1 MFNTLRRAKK
11 SFVDCCVYY
20 LGITLIG
27 IFKRIPHSWLHRLG
41 KALGTLVFYTISDY
55 KKTALTNLALAF
67 PDKSFKE
74 RQSIAKHSIQ
84 HVMIT
89 VLELLAVEGLIGHLN
104 DLISIATAEARPGGF
119 SSDEVLTQKELQDTF
134 SKLNENEGV
143 ILFCGHQAN
152 WELPF
157 LYITRDYPGLAFAK
171 PIKNA
176 RLNKKIFSLREI
188 FKGKIVA
195 PKQGINS
202 ALHALQQGHVIGIV
216 GDQALLISSY
226 TYPLFGHEAFTT
238 TSPALLA
245 YKTGKPVIAVSI
257 CRNTKGY
264 TIVPSKKLYADK
276 SLPIKDATTSL
287 MNKLM
292 GFLEKGIAHQPQQW
306 MWMHKRWKR
315 KLSPGLKKKYAYS
328 HILVI
333 VNSRDL
339 EYFEQFLSD
348 LARLYSG
355 AALTLALY
363 NPTKE
368 KIFATNVPQ
377 YTIQEFSYLETLYTL
392 PNSFPAVFDLA
403 ELPVCLHKHF
413 KKTGSVVLYTRKAL
427 EKNLSQPTAPLI
439 TALKKFSKNAELLKK
454 FF

>member
-1 MFNTLRRAKK
+1 MFNNLRRAKK

-27 IFKRIPHSWLHRLG
+27 IFKRIPYSWLHRLG

-257 CRNTKGY
+257 CRNTNGY

-315 KLSPGLKKKYAYS
+315 KLSLGLKKKYAYS

-368 KIFATNVPQ
+368 KIFATNLPQ
-377 YTIQEFSYLETLYTL
+377 YTIQEFAYLETLYAL

-439 TALKKFSKNAELLKK
+439 TALKKFSKNAEL
-454 FF
+454 

>member
-104 DLISIATAEARPGGF
+104 DLISIATAEARPRGF

-134 SKLNENEGV
+134 SKLNENKGV

-257 CRNTKGY
+257 CRNTNGY

-368 KIFATNVPQ
+368 KIFATNLPQ